1 MKYLLIFFLSFIFI
15 NPALAAKAVKGTVPQ
30 LKPLQ
35 PAPAGIFPAYSKNIQ
50 HQDANYVP
58 SNGSVNAVPRPDGNQ
73 QLEPSPVPGQPPAT
87 AALAQS
93 SPARHYVWWIIV
105 LLAAFALGFLAYK
118 RRRRDKVIP

>member
-1 MKYLLIFFLSFIFI
+1 MKYFLILLLSFAFI

-50 HQDANYVP
+50 HQDVNYVP
-58 SNGSVNAVPRPDGNQ
+58 SNGNPNVKSAPEE
-73 QLEPSPVPGQPPAT
+73 QLPGQNPALGQSST
-87 AALAQS
+87 AAALTQS

-105 LLAAFALGFLAYK
+105 LLAALILGFFVYK